1 MREACII
8 LIFRKLR
15 KKFVSDKSGIDKEI
29 TEVTFVGQRVYDNL
43 KSPRPDITHP
53 IHYGEEFLVV
63 EEINLDKIQ
72 KLQALN
78 MWVMAKRKAFPNDMP
93 KKVPLSYLAVKK
105 SLDSYSWFFGKID
118 RVEAVS
124 ILERDAY
131 PVGTRVAIKYINRNL
146 DLIMTLHRNFHN
158 KRRTGHLCRS

>member
-1 MREACII
+1 MTCISSC
-8 LIFRKLR
+8 RKRLMP
-15 KKFVSDKSGIDKEI
+15 DKSDIFD
-29 TEVTFVGQRVYDNL
+29 EVGELVLVGQRVYDNL
-43 KSPRPDITHP
+43 RSPRPDITHP

-63 EEINLDKIQ
+63 EEIDLDKIQ

-78 MWVMAKRKAFPNDMP
+78 MWVMAKRKAFPNDTP

-105 SLDSYSWFFGKID
+105 SLDSYAWFFGKID

-131 PVGTRVAIKYINRNL
+131 PVGTRVAIKYIVRNL
-146 DLIMTLHRNFHN
+146 DLIMTLHRNFYN